1 MMIRHLTRTLWI
13 LAGLLMLSACDAPR
27 KADYVEVESK
37 YYLAAKQ
44 KVREGDYE
52 QALQNFL
59 KVIERYPESPE
70 SHLEAG
76 VIYLQ
81 QESEPVMAIYHFN
94 EYLRLKPDSREAP
107 FVEELILSAKKRFA
121 ESLPGNPFKN
131 AVNRMELLETIAAL
145 KKQMETINTENL
157 SLKKQ
162 NAELKAQLNNTRDTM
177 RGIFSSS
184 ANETTTADTS
194 TNSVE
199 SQPLLLNQ
207 AERQQ
212 VQAVIPAQTEGSRI
226 PETYQVKPG
235 DSLYAISKNF
245 YGDADHIQ
253 AIFQA
258 NRNILQSVN
267 DLRPGQVL
275 VLPR

>member
-1 MMIRHLTRTLWI
+1 MIRYVTRTLWI
-13 LAGLLMLSACDAPR
+13 LVGLLLLSACDTPR
-27 KADYVEVESK
+27 KVNYVEVESK

-44 KVREGDYE
+44 KLREGDYE

-81 QESEPVMAIYHFN
+81 QESEPIMAIYHFN

-107 FVEELILSAKKRFA
+107 FVEELILSGKKQFA
-121 ESLPGNPFKN
+121 ESLPGNPFRN
-131 AVNRMELLETIAAL
+131 AVSRMELLETIAAL
-145 KKQMETINTENL
+145 KKQMETINTENI
-157 SLKKQ
+157 SLKNQ
-162 NAELKAQLNNTRDTM
+162 NAELKAQLSNTRDTM

-184 ANETTTADTS
+184 ASETATTDAS
-194 TNSVE
+194 PGAVK
-199 SQPLLLNQ
+199 SQPLLLDQ

-212 VQAVIPAQTEGSRI
+212 VQAVIPAPTGGNRI

-258 NRNILQSVN
+258 NRNILQSVD